1 MAKRAQKSAGG
12 DADNWSFQ
20 SINPAEILA
29 GWWQAITVSAG
40 AIIGPA
46 LNIAGIKTPKLKKD
60 ELAQAVR
67 GFPVVGLGM
76 GLAAALIYAIAHGLN
91 LPPLISAII
100 AVSTLA
106 LLGGAN
112 SEGGLSRF
120 ADTIIT
126 GGTKT
131 AQLARLKDDTFGT
144 YGTIVL
150 IVALGLRIGA
160 LATIADTGAVIGALA
175 ATMAASWAS
184 VPVLLH
190 YLPPARRSGFA
201 HLAGRPSRYQTMLGL
216 ALGAA
221 VALWFL
227 GPVTGFIALG
237 VGALGAFKF
246 AWFAKRSLGGTTGDV
261 LGAAQQGAEIGM
273 LLAIVARA

>member
-1 MAKRAQKSAGG
+1 MAKRAQRSAGD
-12 DADNWSFQ
+12 DANNWSFQ

-46 LNIAGIKTPKLKKD
+46 LNIVGIKTPKLKKD
-60 ELAQAVR
+60 ELSEAVR

-106 LLGGAN
+106 LLGGAS
-112 SEGGLSRF
+112 SEGGLARF

-131 AQLARLKDDTFGT
+131 ANSPT
-144 YGTIVL
+144 
-150 IVALGLRIGA
+150 
-160 LATIADTGAVIGALA
+160 
-175 ATMAASWAS
+175 
-184 VPVLLH
+184 
-190 YLPPARRSGFA
+190 
-201 HLAGRPSRYQTMLGL
+201 
-216 ALGAA
+216 
-221 VALWFL
+221 
-227 GPVTGFIALG
+227 
-237 VGALGAFKF
+237 
-246 AWFAKRSLGGTTGDV
+246 
-261 LGAAQQGAEIGM
+261 
-273 LLAIVARA
+273 